1 MNPEPSEQEK
11 KIKQEMLLQYE
22 AATMKTKK
30 VFIVVMA
37 ILTLFLAGL
46 GLLTFKKAKTINT
59 PVERIQN

>member
-30 VFIVVMA
+30 VFIVVM
-37 ILTLFLAGL
+37 G
-46 GLLTFKKAKTINT
+46 
-59 PVERIQN
+59 